1 MSHRAGRRFFEVR
14 RAGVC
19 AAVDCLFCACLV
31 LRVSEPTA
39 TRGGLPCADA
49 VVVHRHGETAE
60 RLGAVVMTAQDL
72 QVAGRRRATV
82 SERDDV
88 VEVAA
93 PFGAAGAMGE
103 ATLPV
108 AQADC
113 ASGRRIGTVRAAG
126 RGDDLW
132 AAVEEVTR
140 QFGDEPRV
148 HPGRQVSDDASRHDT
163 ETRHHDGTQGP
174 RRAVVR
180 PVVHHRTGSSAPRR
194 WAPAFVRSASMPDA
208 TSGSRCCSSC
218 RMARTAGMR
227 ASPCAAARATAGA
240 AA

>member
-1 MSHRAGRRFFEVR
+1 
-14 RAGVC
+14 
-19 AAVDCLFCACLV
+19 
-31 LRVSEPTA
+31 
-39 TRGGLPCADA
+39 
-49 VVVHRHGETAE
+49 
-60 RLGAVVMTAQDL
+60 MTAQDL

-103 ATLPV
+103 AALPV

-208 TSGSRCCSSC
+208 TSGSRCCTSC
-218 RMARTAGMR
+218 TMARTPGMR
-227 ASPCAAARATAGA
+227 ASPCAAARATAGGGCVARRRHRTSRRPCRA
-240 AA
+240 ASRAPQRGGRGRTRLARAGTTRQHVRSVRTQDDPEPAPCRDEHAR